1 MSPGVDAAAG
11 VSNLPLASG
20 RLGDLNFRI
29 ENRPIPEGAVS
40 PRGDWQVITAG
51 YFDVMGM
58 TLLEGRGI
66 EAQDDAPAPGAIVVS
81 ESLAQLHWP
90 DGDALGKRFTL
101 GGEAGPGM
109 VTIVGIVRDVRHSGL
124 DTSPTPQMYLAHEQ
138 FTFWNGGSTMAGL
151 SIVVRSGIP
160 TAELRTA
167 IQGIA
172 RAMDPQLPLSSF
184 RTMDEV
190 RSASV
195 AQPRLLMFLLGG
207 FSVLALVLSAVGT
220 YGVIAYMAGRRT
232 AEFGVRL
239 ALGAR
244 PAQVS
249 SLVLREAIRLGA
261 AGIGVGIVATVIL
274 TRVLEGLLYGVSA
287 RDPMTLVA
295 AASILGATGLMAA
308 YLPAAR
314 ATRVDPVVSLRAD

>member
-1 MSPGVDAAAG
+1 
-11 VSNLPLASG
+11 
-20 RLGDLNFRI
+20 
-29 ENRPIPEGAVS
+29 
-40 PRGDWQVITAG
+40 
-51 YFDVMGM
+51 
-58 TLLEGRGI
+58 
-66 EAQDDAPAPGAIVVS
+66 
-81 ESLAQLHWP
+81 
-90 DGDALGKRFTL
+90 
-101 GGEAGPGM
+101 
-109 VTIVGIVRDVRHSGL
+109 
-124 DTSPTPQMYLAHEQ
+124 
-138 FTFWNGGSTMAGL
+138 
-151 SIVVRSGIP
+151 
-160 TAELRTA
+160 
-167 IQGIA
+167 
-172 RAMDPQLPLSSF
+172 
-184 RTMDEV
+184 
-190 RSASV
+190 
-195 AQPRLLMFLLGG
+195 MFLLGG
-207 FSVLALVLSAVGT
+207 FSVLALVLAAVGT

-274 TRVLEGLLYGVSA
+274 TRVMEGLLYGVSA